1 MLVKKELISVPVLP
15 MPVVKGQNSKRYIP
29 AAQIVELPKS
39 GRILAVDYYTKDS
52 LFCRF
57 FCDGQNSIVWDVGH
71 EKWRSGCPVPGSG
84 YYAADLAD
92 VDDTDA
98 VCKRFFNCKEK
109 WPSGIELVNRFV
121 CEKGAEKRSRAAQ
134 TQNNL
139 MKAHMAMFPAY
150 PDNIQEYC
158 SENVFTRNYIF
169 FGKKEAKGIRK
180 ARCSRCGTS
189 FTIDKFVVS
198 GSETTCPKCYARA
211 VYRANWI
218 KSDVEDRADI
228 CIASEVGGQLLLR
241 WVHVHRYYCYPE
253 FQQSYVLDD
262 FAYSLYLLVNGN
274 PKIYSYKLFQAPY
287 AWGPDWHRLQ
297 INSTIDSSAYLYTDN
312 LDKVFGKNF
321 YNVNLKA
328 GLEGKHIRFQFV
340 HLLDELKH
348 NPRAEF
354 LFKLGL
360 PLLASNASSFQGDP
374 DGKGVFQQQL
384 GISKQYLPML
394 QSMNVT
400 ISELRVIKSAK
411 QWVTPELLQMYR
423 NALPGKNSGDYDAL
437 DSVIKVVG
445 LSKALRYIDKQRILH
460 PKEAPGKLTV
470 EYRDYLRMSR
480 DLHVDLSHKSVL
492 FPADIV
498 DAHRTL
504 VGRYNAVKKEIEMK
518 EAEQL
523 NQEFHERVTQIY
535 ASLGLTGFQKGDFC
549 IVLPQKR
556 TDLIAEGQSLN
567 HCVGMDRYYHNHMKG
582 RQMIFFI
589 RAASKPDKPYFT
601 MELDVLT
608 GRILQLYGFGDC
620 SAPKDV
626 RKFAEDF
633 AMLVRNKGA
642 KKTA

>member
-29 AAQIVELPKS
+29 TAQIVELPKS

-98 VCKRFFNCKEK
+98 VCKCFFNYKEK

-121 CEKGAEKRSRAAQ
+121 CEKGAEKRSRVAQ

-169 FGKKEAKGIRK
+169 FGKKGAKGIRK
-180 ARCSRCGTS
+180 ARCSRCGAS
-189 FTIDKFVVS
+189 FTVDKFVVS
-198 GSETTCPKCYARA
+198 GSEATCPQCHARA

-228 CIASEVGGQLLLR
+228 CIAAKVDGQLLLR

-253 FQQSYVLDD
+253 FKKSYVLDD
-262 FAYSLYLLVNGN
+262 FASSLYLLVNGN

-312 LDKVFGKNF
+312 LDEVFGKNF

-445 LSKALRYIDKQRILH
+445 LSKALRYIDKQRIIH

-504 VGRYNAVKKEIEMK
+504 VGRYNAVKKELEMK

-535 ASLGLTGFQKGDFC
+535 ASLGLTGFQNGDFC

-567 HCVGMDRYYHNHMKG
+567 HCVGMDKYYHNHMKG

-626 RKFAEDF
+626 REFANAF
-633 AMLVRNKGA
+633 SRFMQRKGV
-642 KKTA
+642 KQTA